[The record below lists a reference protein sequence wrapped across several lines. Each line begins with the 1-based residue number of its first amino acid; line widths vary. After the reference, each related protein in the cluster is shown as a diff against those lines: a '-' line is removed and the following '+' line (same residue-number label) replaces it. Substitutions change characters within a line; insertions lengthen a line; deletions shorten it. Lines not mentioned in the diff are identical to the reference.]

1 MMLMMMIIARQ
12 RNPNKIRSG
21 FKNLKKII
29 KAKKANKINNN
40 IFINF
45 YISTFLDFKEWKQ
58 FIKLKSS
65 LVIKIL

>member
-21 FKNLKKII
+21 FKNLKKIL

-40 IFINF
+40 IFILNYNKLLFNQNQILILTF
-45 YISTFLDFKEWKQ
+45 YDNDTIY
-58 FIKLKSS
+58 
-65 LVIKIL
+65 KI

>member
-21 FKNLKKII
+21 FKNLKKIL

-40 IFINF
+40 IFILN
-45 YISTFLDFKEWKQ
+45 YNKLL
-58 FIKLKSS
+58 FIQNQIMTLTNYDNDT
-65 LVIKIL
+65 IYKI